1 MTTWPLRDSFKASR
15 HVRKTYGLM
24 FVAVTMALMPVSM
37 PMSMTMTFVPVS
49 MALMS
54 VSVSLCGA
62 SVAALSV
69 HGPNY
74 FEIDL
79 FCREFLVKDWEVH
92 VVFLLEIGR
101 AHV

>member
-1 MTTWPLRDSFKASR
+1 
-15 HVRKTYGLM
+15 M
-24 FVAVTMALMPVSM
+24 FVAVTMAFMAVAVTVSVALM
-37 PMSMTMTFVPVS
+37 PVS
-49 MALMS
+49 MALMP

-62 SVAALSV
+62 SVAALTV

-92 VVFLLEIGR
+92 VVFLLEVR
-101 AHV
+101 HH

>member
-1 MTTWPLRDSFKASR
+1 
-15 HVRKTYGLM
+15 M
-24 FVAVTMALMPVSM
+24 FVSVTMAFMAVTVSM
-37 PMSMTMTFVPVS
+37 PMSMTFVPVS
-49 MALMS
+49 MALMP
-54 VSVSLCGA
+54 VSVSLCVA

-92 VVFLLEIGR
+92 VVFLLEVR
-101 AHV
+101 HH